1 MLKIKFVYVKDQEK
15 IKFVFEK
22 EEPNILIGFRG
33 GNLAQNFGGILV

>member
-15 IKFVFEK
+15 IKNFFEK

-33 GNLAQNFGGILV
+33 GILAQTFGGILV